1 MAIELS
7 CFVVIYAACI
17 RVIGLWKTVL
27 STLKPAGEVAEE
39 QYSLMLLST
48 AIMVLVIIVV
58 TIIFIFVI
66 LRFRRRKGEENVI
79 PKQVEGSRKLEIIW
93 TVIPILLLIILTVPT
108 VISTFKLADVKGMKD
123 KDAVVVNVRANLYW
137 WEFEYPNQKLLHP
150 KI

>member
-79 PKQVEGSRKLEIIW
+79 QSKWKEAES
-93 TVIPILLLIILTVPT
+93 
-108 VISTFKLADVKGMKD
+108 
-123 KDAVVVNVRANLYW
+123 
-137 WEFEYPNQKLLHP
+137 
-150 KI
+150 